1 MRRVDLAVIGAGPAG
16 LSAAIEAARHG
27 AKTVVFDE
35 NMRPGGQLFKQ
46 IHKFFGS
53 KEHRAKERGFKIGE
67 SLLKEAEELNVSVEL
82 NSVVTGIFE
91 GLELVVSKGDKVE
104 HLRAN
109 GIVIATGASE
119 NMIPFPGWTLP
130 GVIGAGAAQT
140 MANLH
145 GVKPGNRILMVGSG
159 NVGVVVGLQLLQA
172 GCELAALIDAAPR
185 VGGYGVHA
193 AKIARTGVP
202 FYLRHTIKEVYGDG
216 CVEGAVIVEV
226 DESWK
231 PIPGTEKDLKIDTV
245 CMAVGLSPMYQL
257 SKIAGCEIVEDP
269 KKGGF
274 VPVCDKYGAT
284 TVPGIWVAGDVAG
297 IEEASSAMIGGKIAG
312 AAAAS
317 KQGYLPLPDFLK
329 RVDEFNSSLMQLRE
343 GQFGHEMK
351 GKAVTHTE
359 EGIELSGSL
368 LKKGFVDE
376 DEIERFPGVPSKA
389 LRSRGL
395 TPVIECTQNI
405 PCDPCREACAKGCI
419 RIGDKIVDLPS
430 LKDDVQ
436 CTGCGMCVAACP
448 GQAIFL
454 VDETYS
460 ETEAL
465 IGIPYEFLPYPEK
478 GDTGSVAD
486 RSGKIVGTG
495 KVVRVQNARV
505 MDGTAILWLSVDKEL
520 SMKVRFFKPL
530 AAAAGANLA

>member
-1 MRRVDLAVIGAGPAG
+1 MRRIGLAVVGAGPAG

-27 AKTVVFDE
+27 VDVVVFDE
-35 NMRPGGQLFKQ
+35 NMKPGGQLFKQ

-53 KEHRAKERGFKIGE
+53 KEHRAKERGFRIGE
-67 SLLKEAEELNVSVEL
+67 DLLKEAESLNVKVEL
-82 NSVVTGIFE
+82 NSIVTGIYE
-91 GLELVVSKGDKVE
+91 GLELVVTKGETVE
-104 HLRAN
+104 HIRAN

-145 GVKPGNRILMVGSG
+145 GVKPGNNVLMVGSG

-172 GCELAALIDAAPR
+172 GCSLEALIDASPR

-202 FYLRHTIKEVYGDG
+202 FYLRHTIKEVYGEES
-216 CVEGAVIVEV
+216 VEGAVIVEV
-226 DESWK
+226 DEKWQ
-231 PIPGTEKDLKIDTV
+231 PIPGSEKDLKVDTV

-274 VPVCDKYGAT
+274 VPKCDLYGAT

-312 AAAAS
+312 AAAAE
-317 KQGYLPLPDFLK
+317 KQGYLEEAEFLS
-329 RVDEFNSSLMQLRE
+329 RVESFNASLGQLRE
-343 GQFGHEMK
+343 GQFGHKMK
-351 GKAVTHTE
+351 GKPVTHTE

-368 LKKGFVDE
+368 LSRGYVADE
-376 DEIERFPGVPSKA
+376 EITRFPGVPDEKKRA
-389 LRSRGL
+389 RGL

-405 PCDPCREACAKGCI
+405 PCDPCRDACSKGCI
-419 RIGDKIVDLPS
+419 RISSNIVDLPS
-430 LKDDVQ
+430 LQEEVV

-454 VDETYS
+454 VDETYN
-460 ETEAL
+460 EEEAL
-465 IGIPYEFLPYPEK
+465 VGIPYEFLPLPEA
-478 GDTGSVAD
+478 GDTGAVFD
-486 RSGKIVGTG
+486 RSGTPVGTG
-495 KVVRVQNARV
+495 KVVRVQKAKV
-505 MDGTAILWLSVDKEL
+505 MDGTSVLWIAVPKSQ
-520 SMKVRFFKPL
+520 SMTARFYKPL
-530 AAAAGANLA
+530 TSLVKAEV